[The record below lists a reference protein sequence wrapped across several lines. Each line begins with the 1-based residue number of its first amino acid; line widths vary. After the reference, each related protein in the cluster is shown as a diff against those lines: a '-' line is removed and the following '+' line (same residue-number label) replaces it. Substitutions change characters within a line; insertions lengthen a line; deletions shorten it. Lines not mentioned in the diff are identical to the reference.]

1 MPCLFVSSPNNL
13 KLQEETVCKIRN
25 KSCAIENGPLT
36 LLEKLYPFRKQKASL
51 IIVIVIIVIVII
63 SFFSGWNIWQLDGG
77 ELCQEPGPL
86 AGGGDD
92 DVEESAE
99 DEDVDGDE
107 DSDVDD
113 VDDEGVDDNVL
124 VEGEHNQLAPCQHL
138 LLQPTHRIPGQGG
151 HHVLLSFVGQFYQ
164 VSLVIVIVFQGES
177 RYHQLIPANLCDLC
191 QLCSFNWRVASKILM
206 MMLLTPYWRG
216 CSKGCLEYF
225 QKIIHICEKVP

>member
-25 KSCAIENGPLT
+25 KSFAIGNGTST
-36 LLEKLYPFRKQKASL
+36 LLEKIHPFRKQKASL
-51 IIVIVIIVIVII
+51 IIAFISIVIVIIVIVIV

-113 VDDEGVDDNVL
+113 VDDEDVDDNVL

-151 HHVLLSFVGQFYQ
+151 SSCF
-164 VSLVIVIVFQGES
+164 VIVYWSILSGES
-177 RYHQLIPANLCDLC
+177 CYCYCFSRRISLSPPYSSQSLRSMSAMLFQLE
-191 QLCSFNWRVASKILM
+191 SGK
-206 MMLLTPYWRG
+206 
-216 CSKGCLEYF
+216 
-225 QKIIHICEKVP
+225 

>member
-138 LLQPTHRIPGQGG
+138 LLQPTHRIPGQSG
-151 HHVLLSFVGQFYQ
+151 SSCF
-164 VSLVIVIVFQGES
+164 VIVYWSILSGES
-177 RYHQLIPANLCDLC
+177 CYCYWFSRRISLSPTYSSQSLRSMSAMLFQLE
-191 QLCSFNWRVASKILM
+191 SGK
-206 MMLLTPYWRG
+206 
-216 CSKGCLEYF
+216 
-225 QKIIHICEKVP
+225 

>member
-1 MPCLFVSSPNNL
+1 M
-13 KLQEETVCKIRN
+13 
-25 KSCAIENGPLT
+25 ANGPLT
-36 LLEKLYPFRKQKASL
+36 LFEKIHPFRKQEASL
-51 IIVIVIIVIVII
+51 IIALIIIVIVFIVI
-63 SFFSGWNIWQLDGG
+63 DIVSFFSGWNIWQLDGG

-113 VDDEGVDDNVL
+113 EGVDDNVL
-124 VEGEHNQLAPCQHL
+124 AKGEHNQLAPCQHL

-151 HHVLLSFVGQFYQ
+151 SSCFVIVYWSILFK
-164 VSLVIVIVFQGES
+164 VSLIIVIGFRGES
-177 RYHQLIPANLCDLC
+177 RYHHLIPANLCDLC

-206 MMLLTPYWRG
+206 MMLLTPDWR
-216 CSKGCLEYF
+216 GCLEYF

>member
-25 KSCAIENGPLT
+25 KSFAIGNGPST
-36 LLEKLYPFRKQKASL
+36 LLEKIHPFRKQEASL
-51 IIVIVIIVIVII
+51 IIALIIIVIVFIVI
-63 SFFSGWNIWQLDGG
+63 VIVSFFSGWNIWQLDGG

-99 DEDVDGDE
+99 DVDGDE
-107 DSDVDD
+107 DSD

-124 VEGEHNQLAPCQHL
+124 AKGEHNQLAPCQHL

-151 HHVLLSFVGQFYQ
+151 HHVLLSFIGQFYQ

-177 RYHQLIPANLCDLC
+177 RYHHLIPANLCDLC

-206 MMLLTPYWRG
+206 MMLLTPDWRG
-216 CSKGCLEYF
+216 CSKGCLEYS
-225 QKIIHICEKVP
+225 QKSSTFVK